1 MAQMKTFNRPD
12 VRMDWGCG
20 TKSRRTPIRA
30 SKTTKRKLGQT
41 TKLGATQTV
50 RMSPPQLSA
59 VDAWARAEDERM
71 SRPEAIR
78 RLVELGLSIKNADR
92 DLMRDDQ
99 RARASELA
107 GGEIDKLTDQRAT
120 SDDQASRKRQ
130 LIKGP
135 EEFRASRVDRKA
147 KN

>member
-1 MAQMKTFNRPD
+1 
-12 VRMDWGCG
+12 
-20 TKSRRTPIRA
+20 
-30 SKTTKRKLGQT
+30 
-41 TKLGATQTV
+41 
-50 RMSPPQLSA
+50 
-59 VDAWARAEDERM
+59 M